1 MTDLW
6 FLCLMVEIMVTVAVA
21 YVPVVSVK
29 ETNAFVPHSYTRA
42 AHRNILKLQKET

>member
-21 YVPVVSVK
+21 YVSFVSVK
-29 ETNAFVPHSYTRA
+29 ETNAFAPHSHTQA
-42 AHRNILKLQKET
+42 AHGNTLKLQKEK